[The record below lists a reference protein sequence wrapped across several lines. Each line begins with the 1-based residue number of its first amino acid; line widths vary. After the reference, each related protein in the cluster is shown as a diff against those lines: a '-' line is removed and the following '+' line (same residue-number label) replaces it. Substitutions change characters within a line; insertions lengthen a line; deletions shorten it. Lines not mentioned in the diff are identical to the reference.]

1 MRLLELRLD
10 IDKPLF
16 ATPAVLDFA
25 GLKRTTLQ
33 NWIARGVITV
43 HESRPGPGRDRL
55 YTIADVLKIKIMAH
69 LGDAALRSDVS
80 AGFADAIVALFRL
93 RQANGFAFD
102 WREYF
107 ALDGSMFVEG
117 KNSPNVDFEKPN
129 FWEDWGILTTD
140 LGDIHRFLQDELIFH
155 ARSRGLLGADGNV
168 ERQVLDPRDA
178 DEPLLDFEF
187 QKLALGA
194 AHLSPAIV
202 IPIGFVVNSLMVRIK
217 VYHPE
222 ARVAE

>member
-16 ATPAVLDFA
+16 ATPAVLDLA

-33 NWIARGVITV
+33 NWIYRGVITV
-43 HESRPGPGRDRL
+43 HESHPGLGRDRL
-55 YTIADVLKIKIMAH
+55 YTIADTLKIKVMAH

-93 RQANGFAFD
+93 RQAYGFAFD

-107 ALDGSMFVEG
+107 ALDGSIFVEG
-117 KNSPNVDFEKPN
+117 KTSPNVDFGKPN
-129 FWEDWGILTTD
+129 FWEEWGILTTD

-155 ARSRGLLGADGNV
+155 ARSRGFPQEDGTV
-168 ERQVLDPRDA
+168 RDVLDPRDA
-178 DEPLLDFEF
+178 DEPLLDIEFE
-187 QKLALGA
+187 KLALAGA
-194 AHLSPAIV
+194 RLSPAIV
-202 IPIGFVVNSLMVRIK
+202 IPIGFVVNSLMVRIN
-217 VYHPE
+217 VHHE
-222 ARVAE
+222 DARVQP